1 MSTIIRTI
9 DVVYEH
15 GYLRPLLP
23 LEVREGLVY
32 FVTVVDVA
40 EVGKKEQAPQSL
52 RGKYRGYLSTTE
64 ELSQNKKAE
73 KALEF

>member
-1 MSTIIRTI
+1 MSTAIRT
-9 DVVYEH
+9 VEAVYEH

-23 LEVREGLVY
+23 LEAREGLVY

-40 EVGKKEQAPQSL
+40 QVGKKEQAPQSL

-64 ELSQNKKAE
+64 ELSQNKQAE
-73 KALEF
+73 KTLEF